1 MEPWTEAEPEQEP
14 LLFPSK
20 AQTLALG
27 EQAPAAPETLTATR
41 GEAEG
46 GVGVAPKRKT
56 LPVLLR
62 HVINHFARSLAPY
75 QILQCFLC
83 VILQEGLDSASNTV
97 NDGGW

>member
-56 LPVLLR
+56 C
-62 HVINHFARSLAPY
+62 
-75 QILQCFLC
+75 QCC
-83 VILQEGLDSASNTV
+83 SVM
-97 NDGGW
+97 

>member
-20 AQTLALG
+20 AQTLG

-62 HVINHFARSLAPY
+62 HVINHFARALSPY